1 MTRTFQ
7 VSAIRVVFVV
17 SQSGSLCSLCFGWT
31 ELRWLRELRKVWWW
45 GWWWERPSL
54 SSCCS
59 SLNKNKNSLYWKIS
73 VFPHPA
79 LQPGCCRRS
88 SCSSRRSRWSSPSS
102 PSRGSRTPR
111 GTACPSSSSRGL
123 SPSHLEISSLVRRGF
138 APLGRVRLSV
148 CDWASNFYQFH
159 LKLRKTPPPPTET
172 HAWSN
177 E

>member
-1 MTRTFQ
+1 M
-7 VSAIRVVFVV
+7 VFVV
-17 SQSGSLCSLCFGWT
+17 SQSDSLCSLCFGST
-31 ELRWLRELRKVWWW
+31 ELRSLRELIKVLRWRWWW
-45 GWWWERPSL
+45 DRPSL
-54 SSCCS
+54 SSYCCPPS
-59 SLNKNKNSLYWKIS
+59 SLNKNVKILHLKIS

-79 LQPGCCRRS
+79 DLPDCCRRS
-88 SCSSRRSRWSSPSS
+88 SCSSRKSRWSSPSS

-138 APLGRVRLSV
+138 APPGRVRLSV
-148 CDWASNFYQFH
+148 CNWRTNFYQFH

-172 HAWSN
+172 HAGSN